1 MRKTTTLEGDMIENG
16 AILTGSDAELF
27 RNALA
32 EVKTKIYQE
41 TETTLDDTQALD
53 ALLSSFRTAQMEERE
68 ARHPHLSPL
77 RKRLML
83 GTIIGKIGDAD
94 SRES

>member
-1 MRKTTTLEGDMIENG
+1 MIENG
-16 AILTGSDAELF
+16 VILTGSDAELF

-53 ALLSSFRTAQMEERE
+53 ALLSSFRTVETEQPEKEQ
-68 ARHPHLSPL
+68 RHTYLGPL
-77 RKRLML
+77 GKRLIL
-83 GTIIGKIGDAD
+83 GHIIGREDSAD
-94 SRES
+94 TASGSQG